1 MDQKTLELAM
11 RAANMDEIQNLM
23 ADYVTNC
30 LKMDYKSSLE
40 NLFAIDNPEVSFE
53 LMEGGEYKG
62 TEQVKAY
69 MMALHE
75 RAQSIEEKTGW
86 MEFQHLT
93 TPKIIISDNGT
104 GDRAAGQWTILS
116 PWAKVATPYPCD
128 ERKLT
133 AMWFIGRYQ
142 NEFVKVDGEWK
153 ILKLH
158 LIAYVRT
165 PFDQGWMKQADCMR
179 LAPVRELRPDNPPRY
194 YTFHPDAVYSF
205 DNIYNWGP
213 YLPEEI

>member
-1 MDQKTLELAM
+1 MDKNTLELAV
-11 RAANMDEIQNLM
+11 RAANIDEIQNLM

-30 LKMDYKSSLE
+30 LKMDYQSSME

-53 LMEGGEYKG
+53 LMESGEYKG
-62 TEQVKAY
+62 PEKVRAY
-69 MMALHE
+69 MTALHE
-75 RAQSIEEKTGW
+75 RAQSFEEKKGW

-93 TPKIIISDNGT
+93 TPKIVISENGT
-104 GDRAAGQWTILS
+104 GDRAAEFI
-116 PWAKVATPYPCD
+116 KV
-128 ERKLT
+128 
-133 AMWFIGRYQ
+133 
-142 NEFVKVDGEWK
+142 NGEWK

-165 PFDQGWMKQADCMR
+165 PFEEGWMRQADCMR
-179 LAPVRELRPDNPPRY
+179 IAPVRTLKPDQPPRY

-213 YLPEEI
+213 YLPEEL

>member
-62 TEQVKAY
+62 PEQVKAY

-104 GDRAAGQWTILS
+104 GDRIVGQRTILS
-116 PWAKVATPYPCD
+116 P
-128 ERKLT
+128 
-133 AMWFIGRYQ
+133 
-142 NEFVKVDGEWK
+142 
-153 ILKLH
+153 
-158 LIAYVRT
+158 
-165 PFDQGWMKQADCMR
+165 
-179 LAPVRELRPDNPPRY
+179 
-194 YTFHPDAVYSF
+194 
-205 DNIYNWGP
+205 
-213 YLPEEI
+213 